1 MESILTST
9 KKLSG
14 VMKEDE
20 HFDEEIIMYI
30 NSVFLILRQ
39 LGVGPSEGFV
49 ITGVNETWRD
59 FLPDDKDRI
68 LRESV
73 KSYMGAKVCLQFDPP
88 TNSTLLDAKCR
99 IVDEFEW
106 RLNIEADPII

>member
-14 VMKEDE
+14 VMKEYE
-20 HFDEEIIMYI
+20 HFDDEITTYI
-30 NSVFLILRQ
+30 NSVFLILKQ
-39 LGVGPSEGFV
+39 LGVGPAEGFV

-59 FLPDDKDRI
+59 FLPEDKDRV

-73 KSYMGAKVCLQFDPP
+73 KAYMGAKVCLQFDPP
-88 TNSTLLDAKCR
+88 VNSTLLSAKQS

-106 RLNIEADPII
+106 RLNIEADPTN